1 MNCILFGALFRPIER
16 PKKSRQADAIEDVPE
31 KDKLMAIREE
41 TQSRGEEERI
51 HNGSD
56 SMNRRSVHGDT
67 LSVAQENS
75 KNTLSVGDLNSR
87 QMTRSQPQLL
97 QVPVDAVAGDYR
109 KFGSHGNL
117 PKPSASRKDSATME
131 NGASRASSKPGSRKS
146 STADMTGSGV
156 MYRKD
161 ALYSGSVVNLP
172 EYKENP
178 TGFSGSMRRLP
189 AIDDVSDDQN
199 NDDEDG
205 KSTKVCG
212 CIPCSPESYHA
223 YKEMMDFSLFRD
235 PIFVLFTISNFCT
248 SIGFNVPYVYMKDKA
263 LDLNIEDSDASMLIA
278 IIGLANTI
286 GRIILGYVSD
296 KPWINRLWLYNSA
309 LTICGI
315 ATALSALCVDY
326 NSLAIYAAVF
336 GATIGAYV
344 GLTSVVL
351 VDLLGLDKLTNAF
364 GLLLLF
370 QGIASFI
377 GPPIAGRLRD
387 VTDSYDAGFYVAGC
401 MIAISG
407 VMLFSIPFV
416 QRCVAAKTKRKSG
429 SQGKEMAVMENGGED
444 H

>member
-1 MNCILFGALFRPIER
+1 MMYLPAIVSVTCYFEKKRSFATGIAVCGSGLGTFIFAPLTQTLIDGYRLDSLPAEADDSEMPRTWQGGLLIIAIITMNCILFGALFRPIER

-172 EYKENP
+172 EYK
-178 TGFSGSMRRLP
+178 
-189 AIDDVSDDQN
+189 
-199 NDDEDG
+199 
-205 KSTKVCG
+205 
-212 CIPCSPESYHA
+212 
-223 YKEMMDFSLFRD
+223 
-235 PIFVLFTISNFCT
+235 
-248 SIGFNVPYVYMKDKA
+248 
-263 LDLNIEDSDASMLIA
+263 
-278 IIGLANTI
+278 
-286 GRIILGYVSD
+286 
-296 KPWINRLWLYNSA
+296 
-309 LTICGI
+309 
-315 ATALSALCVDY
+315 
-326 NSLAIYAAVF
+326 
-336 GATIGAYV
+336 
-344 GLTSVVL
+344 
-351 VDLLGLDKLTNAF
+351 
-364 GLLLLF
+364 
-370 QGIASFI
+370 
-377 GPPIAGRLRD
+377 
-387 VTDSYDAGFYVAGC
+387 
-401 MIAISG
+401 
-407 VMLFSIPFV
+407 
-416 QRCVAAKTKRKSG
+416 
-429 SQGKEMAVMENGGED
+429 
-444 H
+444 